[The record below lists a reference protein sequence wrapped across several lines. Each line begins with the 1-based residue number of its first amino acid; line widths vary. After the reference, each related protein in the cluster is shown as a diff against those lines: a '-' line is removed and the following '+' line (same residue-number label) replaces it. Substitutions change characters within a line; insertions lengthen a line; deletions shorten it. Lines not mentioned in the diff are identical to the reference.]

1 MINLPNDEA
10 RRLAAEESLRL
21 QVSFELRLAKVLHRE
36 LKRMGL
42 ASSEGYERSGVEGLD
57 VPWLEHTERLHGV
70 LLPAIE
76 GEIFYFGGRAI
87 ESLIMSGVL
96 TSQPTHSRQVF
107 NQTVDHH
114 MRTYG
119 ANKVVDI
126 ATTTRKMI
134 KGVVDEGLNKGHT
147 RETIAKSIWEQNAG
161 EIGMRRAR
169 VIATTESHNAA
180 MNGDFYAM
188 QSTGIPFKK
197 RWLTIIDQ
205 RTRKHHAA
213 VDNQVQESTNPFEV
227 WGELL
232 MYPGDPTASAG
243 NVVNC
248 RCNMVY
254 DFE

>member
-21 QVSFELRLAKVLHRE
+21 QVSFEIRLAKILGKE
-36 LKRMGL
+36 LERMGL
-42 ASSEGYERSGVEGLD
+42 ASQAGYEHGEVEGLT
-57 VPWLEHTERLHGV
+57 VPWMEHIERLRGV

-76 GEIFYFGGRAI
+76 SQMVFFGGRAI

-96 TSQPTHSRQVF
+96 TSQPTSSRQVF
-107 NQTVDHH
+107 DQSVNYH

-119 ANKVVDI
+119 ANKVVNI
-126 ATTTRKMI
+126 ADTTRKMI
-134 KGVVDEGLNKGHT
+134 KGVVDDGLKTGKT
-147 RETIAKSIWEQNAG
+147 REQIAKSIWEQNAG
-161 EIGMRRAR
+161 EIGMKRAR

-180 MNGDFYAM
+180 MNGDYYAM
-188 QSTGIPFKK
+188 ESTGIPFKK
-197 RWLTIIDQ
+197 RWLTFIDQ

-213 VDNQVQESTNPFEV
+213 VDGQLQPSDMPFEV
-227 WGELL
+227 GGELL
-232 MYPGDPTASAG
+232 MYPGDPTASAS

-254 DFE
+254 DFD

>member
-21 QVSFELRLAKVLHRE
+21 QVSFEMRLAKVLRKE
-36 LKRMGL
+36 LERMGL
-42 ASSEGYERSGVEGLD
+42 ASSEGYARSGVEGLD

-76 GEIFYFGGRAI
+76 SEIFYFGGRAI

-96 TSQPTHSRQVF
+96 TSQPTSSRQVF
-107 NQTVDHH
+107 NQSVDYH

-119 ANKVVDI
+119 GNKVVNI
-126 ATTTRKMI
+126 ADTTRQNI
-134 KGVVDEGLNKGHT
+134 KKVVDEGLNKGHT
-147 RETIAKSIWEQNAG
+147 RETIAKSIWENSKG
-161 EIGMRRAR
+161 EMSMARAR

-180 MNGDFYAM
+180 MSGDYYAM

-213 VDNQVQESTNPFEV
+213 ADNQVQASADPFEV
-227 WGELL
+227 DGELL
-232 MYPGDPTASAG
+232 MYPGDPTASAS

-254 DFE
+254 DFD